1 MLRALAEHRSNR
13 PLQTRLTTASE
24 ISSGGTAVGQAMLAV
39 KQISLY
45 VVSIACLLI
54 AVVTLAL
61 AQEREQANQRPGSAN
76 LYASSTL
83 EVTAS
88 GFDLS
93 TLPTIESIDAQTDI
107 TVFLQRGVP
116 DELRPAA
123 LRRAWIVTP
132 AIRDFKGLAETDWD
146 FNDPN
151 SIPGFGVI
159 GPDVDVSSM
168 VAQIL
173 GRPPRLALAR

>member
-1 MLRALAEHRSNR
+1 MLQTIAEHSSNP

-39 KQISLY
+39 MQISLF

-54 AVVTLAL
+54 AFVTLAL
-61 AQEREQANQRPGSAN
+61 AQEREQGSAN
-76 LYASSTL
+76 LYTRSTL

-88 GFDLS
+88 GFDPS

-107 TVFLQRGVP
+107 TVFLQSGVP
-116 DELRPAA
+116 DELRLAA

-132 AIRDFKGLAETDWD
+132 AIRDFKGLAENDWD

-159 GPDVDVSSM
+159 GPEVDVGAM

-173 GRPPRLALAR
+173 STSPRLARAR